1 MTQPQTKREHHS
13 NYSKILNY
21 QKYTDKPRIGVVN
34 SNGDSIGFVFCS
46 LDQSLLSLRVAIDD
60 LLREALLAGN
70 VTRIDFRFVDRHGWP
85 VLPSQERALT
95 VPDVLLEQSV
105 CIRPRML
112 EGNRTQPNESCM
124 QTEELLTMSATASYM
139 ALPEPEAKLSIGA
152 GTPEEDGD
160 WKRKSKKG
168 SGLMRRNTSILRRN
182 KDKSSK
188 KQQSRAKPIM
198 LSYAR
203 NEAASHAIQLKLELV
218 ALGFSVYLDVHEIQN
233 GSDWQDALNEAVT
246 NCDVFVPLITPM
258 YGKTQ
263 WTNREVKLADLLKKT
278 IIPINFLEHW

>member
-1 MTQPQTKREHHS
+1 M
-13 NYSKILNY
+13 
-21 QKYTDKPRIGVVN
+21 N
-34 SNGDSIGFVFCS
+34 SNGDSIGFVFCAF
-46 LDQSLLSLRVAIDD
+46 DQSLLSLRVAIDD
-60 LLREALLAGN
+60 LLREALSTGSSAR
-70 VTRIDFRFVDRHGWP
+70 VHFRFVDRHGWP
-85 VLPSQERALT
+85 VLPSQEQALS
-95 VPDVLLEQSV
+95 VPDVLVNQSV
-105 CIRPRML
+105 CIRPRL
-112 EGNRTQPNESCM
+112 VEGGQATAIEQCIQS
-124 QTEELLTMSATASYM
+124 EEMFTLSATASYM
-139 ALPEPEAKLSIGA
+139 ALPEPDQKQLINTIGGG
-152 GTPEEDGD
+152 GTPEEETD

-168 SGLMRRNTSILRRN
+168 NGLIRRNTSILRRN

-278 IIPINFLEHW
+278 IIPVNFLEQW